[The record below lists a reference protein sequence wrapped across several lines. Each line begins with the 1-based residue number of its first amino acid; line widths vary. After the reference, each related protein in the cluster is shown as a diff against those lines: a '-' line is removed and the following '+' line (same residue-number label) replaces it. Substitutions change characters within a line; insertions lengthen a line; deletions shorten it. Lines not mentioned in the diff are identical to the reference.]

1 MLKLGTF
8 EFILCYNETK
18 KQKRGTFKMQKRVN
32 SSTFANTIRKLY
44 WKILLKHL
52 QYLEQTSITDIGS
65 NETQKFQ
72 QEQIAISNFM
82 VAIPGLIIDPY
93 RLDDAA
99 YDGQKELPK
108 LDEFEIN
115 NTQFVDQ
122 EKMLNILRNLY
133 WQALVAKNSYQFEI
147 NSDNPNYDYR
157 LGGYRLIFDAYDWSD
172 KYQDID
178 ELIKDLHFVL
188 DLDDQG
194 ANKYVQVNEN
204 GQPVKN
210 PAQIKRITF

>member
-1 MLKLGTF
+1 
-8 EFILCYNETK
+8 
-18 KQKRGTFKMQKRVN
+18 MQKRVN
-32 SSTFANTIRKLY
+32 SSTFANKIRELY

-52 QYLEQTSITDIGS
+52 QYLKQVSISDAGS

-72 QEQIAISNFM
+72 QEQIAISNFTT
-82 VAIPGLIIDPY
+82 AIPGLIIDLY

-99 YDGQKELPK
+99 YGGQKELPK
-108 LDEFEIN
+108 IDEFEIN

-133 WQALVAKNSYQFEI
+133 WQALIAKNSYQFEI

-157 LGGYRLIFDAYDWSD
+157 IGGYRQIFAVYNWSD

-178 ELIKDLHFVL
+178 ELIRDLHFVL
-188 DLDDQG
+188 ELDDQW
-194 ANKYVQVNEN
+194 ANKYIQVDEN

-210 PAQIKRITF
+210 PAQIKRITL

>member
-1 MLKLGTF
+1 
-8 EFILCYNETK
+8 
-18 KQKRGTFKMQKRVN
+18 MQKRVN
-32 SSTFANTIRKLY
+32 SSTFANTIRKIY
-44 WKILLKHL
+44 WKNLLKHL
-52 QYLEQTSITDIGS
+52 QYLKQVSITDAGS
-65 NETQKFQ
+65 DETQKFQ
-72 QEQIAISNFM
+72 QEQIAISNFTT
-82 VAIPGLIIDPY
+82 AIPGLIIDLY

-133 WQALVAKNSYQFEI
+133 WQALIAKNSYQFEI
-147 NSDNPNYDYR
+147 NSNNPNYDYR
-157 LGGYRLIFDAYDWSD
+157 IGGYRRIFDAYDWSD

-178 ELIKDLHFVL
+178 ELIKNLHFVL
-188 DLDDQG
+188 KVDDHG
-194 ANKYVQVNEN
+194 ANKYIQVDEN

-210 PAQIKRITF
+210 PAQIKRITL

>member
-1 MLKLGTF
+1 
-8 EFILCYNETK
+8 
-18 KQKRGTFKMQKRVN
+18 MQKRVN
-32 SSTFANTIRKLY
+32 SSIFANAIRELY

-52 QYLEQTSITDIGS
+52 QHLEQVSIVDAGS

-72 QEQIAISNFM
+72 QEQIAINNFAT
-82 VAIPGLIIDPY
+82 AIPGLIIDLY

-99 YDGQKELPK
+99 YSGQKELPK
-108 LDEFEIN
+108 IDEFEIN

-133 WQALVAKNSYQFEI
+133 WQASIAKNSYQFEI

-157 LGGYRLIFDAYDWSD
+157 LGGYRRIFDAYGWSD
-172 KYQDID
+172 KYLDIG

-188 DLDDQG
+188 TVDDHG
-194 ANKYVQVNEN
+194 ANKYIQVDEN
-204 GQPVKN
+204 GQLVKN
-210 PAQIKRITF
+210 PAQIKRITL

>member
-1 MLKLGTF
+1 
-8 EFILCYNETK
+8 
-18 KQKRGTFKMQKRVN
+18 MQKRIN
-32 SSTFANTIRKLY
+32 SSIFANTIRKLY
-44 WKILLKHL
+44 WKTLLKHL
-52 QYLEQTSITDIGS
+52 QHLKQVSIVDAGS

-72 QEQIAISNFM
+72 QEQIAISNFATA
-82 VAIPGLIIDPY
+82 VPGLIIDLY

-99 YDGQKELPK
+99 YGGQKELPK

-133 WQALVAKNSYQFEI
+133 WQASIAKNSYQFEI

-157 LGGYRLIFDAYDWSD
+157 LGGYRQIFDAYDWSN

-188 DLDDQG
+188 KVDDDW
-194 ANKYVQVNEN
+194 ANKYVQVDEN
-204 GQPVKN
+204 GQPVEN
-210 PAQIKRITF
+210 PAHIKRITL